1 MPPNTLLRPRSGFS
15 RWPALLL
22 PAVLALAACGGSDD
36 APLMLSEAS
45 ANAAAD
51 DSAWVEVYNPNEHP
65 INLADYQLRTGTTD
79 GSAAGDSAQPKV
91 FALPEATVPPRGVLV
106 VAAAVKIT
114 NWSSNNAQIVYVR
127 DGATSP
133 YWGSS
138 GFVELLSGNESV
150 DFVRFG
156 SSTAAPLSPD
166 AWSGPNLPALPEGDP
181 AYGKSI
187 VRPMPKGAQ
196 PSLARNAKAWTQV
209 NFATPAGV
217 NDIAAGAID
226 SDGDGIPDSAKQPGG
241 TYGGLDLYAMGAR
254 AGQRDIFLQIDHMT
268 DPDDGRSEPWLQP
281 RKEALQK
288 VVDAFAN
295 SSTSGKPYALHID
308 VGPLYSSGFSPRDFN
323 LGGGREVAF
332 HPCIAV
338 PAPILGE
345 WGPPPHEN
353 CTTLQHYKSAGFDQR
368 RRLVFHYALFANSQH
383 PDGSASSS
391 GIAELYGNDFVVT
404 LGRLSTDGGTTNTD
418 IDEPHEY
425 QRLVNIQA
433 STLMHEFGH
442 NLGLGHG
449 GGDLHT
455 NFKPNYL
462 SIMNYLHQITGLGAS
477 FTDAAAADR
486 YLLDTQDDNSAR
498 HYTRCDRPGGNPP
511 GVTTISNSPCSADFR
526 LDFSDGSSQPL
537 DTAQLQE
544 GFNLGR
550 GSDPGAFADWNHN
563 GVQDA
568 APYALCLNPQ
578 NFDDHDDCPTGQVL
592 TDFNDW
598 DNLVLPFSRYYNG
611 ANNGAPA
618 QTLNKKSSQSRDTP
632 VRRHPR
638 QIIVETLTLADH
650 PAAPGY
656 ERR

>member
-1 MPPNTLLRPRSGFS
+1 MPSNTLSHPRSGFS
-15 RWPALLL
+15 HWPALLL

-36 APLMLSEAS
+36 APLMLSEVS

-79 GSAAGDSAQPKV
+79 GSAAGDPAQPKV

-114 NWSSNNAQIVYVR
+114 SWSSNNAQIVYVR

-166 AWSGPNLPALPEGDP
+166 AWSGPNLPALPEGDA

-187 VRPMPKGAQ
+187 VRPMPKGSA
-196 PSLARNAKAWTQV
+196 PALDRAAKAWAQV
-209 NFATPAGV
+209 NFATPAGP
-217 NDIAAGAID
+217 NDIAAGVVD

-241 TYGGLDLYAMGAR
+241 SYGGLDLYAMGAR

-308 VGPLYSSGFSPRDFN
+308 VGPLYSANFSPRDFN

-332 HPCIAV
+332 HPCIGV
-338 PAPILGE
+338 PSRLFGQ
-345 WGPPPHEN
+345 WGPQQEN
-353 CTTLQHYKSAGFDQR
+353 CATLQEYKSAGFDQR
-368 RRLVFHYALFANSQH
+368 RRLVFHYAIFANSQH
-383 PDGSASSS
+383 PDGSPSSS

-404 LGRLSTDGGTTNTD
+404 LGRLSTDGGTTNTN

-425 QRLVNIQA
+425 QRLVNVQA

-449 GGDLHT
+449 GDDLFT
-455 NFKPNYL
+455 NYKPNYL
-462 SIMNYLHQITGLGAS
+462 SIMNYLYQMEGMGAS
-477 FTDAAAADR
+477 FTDTRANDR
-486 YLLDTQDDNSAR
+486 YLHETQDASSAQQVAV
-498 HYTRCDRPGGNPP
+498 CERPGGNPP
-511 GVTTISNSPCSADFR
+511 GVITMSNSPCTAEFKI
-526 LDFSDGSSQPL
+526 DFSNGTSLPL
-537 DTAQLQE
+537 NPAEVDE
-544 GFNLGR
+544 GLNMGR
-550 GSDPGAFADWNHN
+550 GSDPGAYADWNHN
-563 GVQDA
+563 GYQDLQ
-568 APYALCLNPQ
+568 PYALCLNPA
-578 NFDDHDDCPTGQVL
+578 NYRTPSDCPTSRLL

>member
-1 MPPNTLLRPRSGFS
+1 MPSNTLSRPRSGFS

-36 APLMLSEAS
+36 APLMLSEVS

-65 INLADYQLRTGTTD
+65 INLAGYQLRTGTTD
-79 GSAAGDSAQPKV
+79 GSAAGDPAQPKI

-106 VAAAVKIT
+106 VAAAVKAT
-114 NWSSNNAQIVYVR
+114 SWSSNNAQIVYVR

-138 GFVELLSGNESV
+138 GFIELLSGDESV

-156 SSTAAPLSPD
+156 SSTAEPLSPD
-166 AWSGPNLPALPEGDP
+166 AWSGPNLPALPEGDA

-187 VRPMPKGAQ
+187 VRPMPKGSAPALGRAAEAWAQ
-196 PSLARNAKAWTQV
+196 V
-209 NFATPAGV
+209 HFATPAGP
-217 NDIAAGAID
+217 NDSATGVLD

-241 TYGGLDLYAMGAR
+241 SYGGLDLHAMGAR
-254 AGQRDIFLQIDHMT
+254 SGQRDIFLQIDHMT

-308 VGPLYSSGFSPRDFN
+308 VGPLYSANFSPRDFN

-332 HPCIAV
+332 HSCIGV
-338 PAPILGE
+338 PSRLFGE
-345 WGPPPHEN
+345 WGPQHEN
-353 CTTLQHYKSAGFDQR
+353 CATLQEYKSAWFDQR

-404 LGRLSTDGGTTNTD
+404 LGSLSTDGGTTNTD

-449 GGDLHT
+449 GDDLST

-462 SIMNYLHQITGLGAS
+462 SIMNYLYQMNGLGAS
-477 FTDAAAADR
+477 FTDTRANDR
-486 YLLDTQDDNSAR
+486 YLRETQDASSAQWVAV
-498 HYTRCDRPGGNPP
+498 CERPGGNPP
-511 GVTTISNSPCSADFR
+511 GFVTMSNSPCTAQFKI
-526 LDFSDGSSQPL
+526 DFSNGASLPL
-537 DTAQLQE
+537 NPAEVDE
-544 GFNLGR
+544 GLNMGR
-550 GSDPGAFADWNHN
+550 GSDPGAYADWNHN
-563 GVQDA
+563 GYQDLL
-568 APYALCLNPQ
+568 PYALCLNPG
-578 NFDDHDDCPTGQVL
+578 NYRTPSDCPASKLL
-592 TDFNDW
+592 TDHNDW
-598 DNLVLPFSRYYNG
+598 DDLVLPFSRYYNG
-611 ANNGAPA
+611 VNNGAPA
-618 QTLNKKSSQSRDTP
+618 RTLNQKSSRASTTP

-650 PAAPGY
+650 PTAPGY
-656 ERR
+656 DRR